1 MPQFLSILIV
11 ALGAWALYR
20 FLAGPTG
27 SGGDKSGKVPPRSQP
42 KDLPTLKQDPK
53 TGVYRPEDD

>member
-20 FLAGPTG
+20 FLAGPSG
-27 SGGDKSGKVPPRSQP
+27 SSRNQSGKVPPKPDP
-42 KDLPTLKQDPK
+42 KDLPTLKKDPK

>member
-1 MPQFLSILIV
+1 MAQFLSIVIV

-20 FLAGPTG
+20 FLAGPDAG
-27 SGGDKSGKVPPRSQP
+27 SPKKRTRGPSP
-42 KDLPTLKQDPK
+42 KDVPTLKKDPK

>member
-1 MPQFLSILIV
+1 MPQIFTVLIL

-20 FLAGPTG
+20 FLAG
-27 SGGDKSGKVPPRSQP
+27 SGDDNSGQSGKVPPRPDP

>member
-20 FLAGPTG
+20 FLAGP
-27 SGGDKSGKVPPRSQP
+27 SGKSGKVPPKPDP
-42 KDLPTLKQDPK
+42 KDLPTLKKDPK

>member
-1 MPQFLSILIV
+1 MPQLLSIVIV

-20 FLAGPTG
+20 FLAGG
-27 SGGDKSGKVPPRSQP
+27 NDGAGKSGKVPPRPDP
-42 KDLPTLKQDPK
+42 KNLPTLKKDPK